1 MSSSSLA
8 AVSMLGCILLVAL
21 SGCVVFVPHLSG
33 CPGGCRVATRAGAM
47 GPGSHCHRQSHA
59 RSYHHS
65 VQTQCFCTRAGL
77 FLRIVF
83 QFLVQ
88 GSEAD
93 GVAHAFPL
101 SANNFILERQSPP
114 CSHLPCR
121 CQHHKNI
128 LLTSL
133 TPRVINA
140 VSKLQ
145 LRARVDFRVVF
156 YENASF
162 RPQPRPSWCCC
173 GKPGAG
179 AAARVRRCHRH
190 AQPAAGL
197 PR

>member
-1 MSSSSLA
+1 
-8 AVSMLGCILLVAL
+8 
-21 SGCVVFVPHLSG
+21 
-33 CPGGCRVATRAGAM
+33 M
-47 GPGSHCHRQSHA
+47 GPSSHCHQQSHA

-77 FLRIVF
+77 FLWILF
-83 QFLVQ
+83 QILVQ

-101 SANNFILERQSPP
+101 SANNFILQRQSPP

-121 CQHHKNI
+121 RQRHKNI
-128 LLTSL
+128 SLTSL

-140 VSKLQ
+140 VSKQQ
-145 LRARVDFRVVF
+145 LHARVDFRVVL

-162 RPQPRPSWCCC
+162 RPWPSWCCC

-179 AAARVRRCHRH
+179 AAAVPPARTTGCRVAPVTGERQREQTMHGTEKKETNRT
-190 AQPAAGL
+190 AQAKQGFNQGL
-197 PR
+197 YGFSVLNM